1 LSSIAVPAPSSALEL
16 EEASA
21 ARPSRL
27 EPGRANVFVIPA
39 FNEEENLPR
48 LLEDL
53 EARPSLFPPESRVL
67 VVDDGSEDGT
77 AAIIEGYAG
86 PLLVELVRLE
96 ENQGPG
102 AAFRAGFTAA
112 LERCPED
119 ALVVT
124 LEADTTGDLDA
135 LPQMIERAHDGA
147 ELVLAAWVMVNV
159 GRLRRT
165 LSEGAGFVVRR
176 ALGLEATT
184 VSSFFRVYRAS
195 ILRAG
200 FSRYGETLI
209 RERGFACKAEILAK
223 LAGLGARVE
232 EVPVGLDTSKRI
244 GKSKMPIFR
253 TMLAYW
259 RMVSRER
266 GARDAI
272 PA

>member
-16 EEASA
+16 EEAFA
-21 ARPSRL
+21 AGPPRL

-53 EARPSLFPPESRVL
+53 EARPSLFPSESRVL

-86 PLLVELVRLE
+86 PLLVELIRLG

-135 LPQMIERAHDGA
+135 LPQMIERAHAGA